1 MLTLSTAG
9 DVCGF
14 TKFSPALKMEIRAA
28 GALEPWLVL
37 RTQYPTVKTGAFMV
51 ATGELIRLMNYV
63 DDLATTLRRIS
74 AAIPFMTDEERK
86 RLAEYMRKSD
96 PSFASVLE
104 HVDRGGK

>member
-1 MLTLSTAG
+1 
-9 DVCGF
+9 
-14 TKFSPALKMEIRAA
+14 
-28 GALEPWLVL
+28 
-37 RTQYPTVKTGAFMV
+37 
-51 ATGELIRLMNYV
+51 MNYV